1 MGERIV
7 FPTRETIGQK
17 FQALAVTWR
26 SETAH
31 LLSTTQMG
39 VHPAYQEIIGMG
51 PPVIPLLLRELGN
64 MPDHWFWALKAITG
78 VDPVLQSER
87 GRVKKM
93 AEAWLRWG
101 KEEGYSE

>member
-17 FQALAVTWR
+17 FQALAVTCR